1 MSGMPHP
8 QHIRVD
14 YGKHALDES
23 HVLSD
28 PIAQFARWFD
38 DAVNAKCAEP
48 NAMIVATA
56 SASGLPS
63 ARVMLLKGFDEQ
75 GFVFFT
81 NYTSRKAADIE
92 KNPHASLV
100 FFWHDLERQVRI
112 EGSIEKVSRQESEV
126 YFYSR
131 PRESQ
136 IGAWTSHQSR
146 EIKTRHDLEK
156 RQKELLA
163 RFGDGTIPFPDFWGG
178 YRVTPNRIE
187 FWQGRPSRL
196 HDRLAYHK
204 ERDGSW
210 TISRLEP

>member
-1 MSGMPHP
+1 MPHP
-8 QHIRVD
+8 KHIRVD

-23 HVLSD
+23 HVLAD

-48 NAMIVATA
+48 NAMVVATA
-56 SASGLPS
+56 NSSGVPS

-81 NYTSRKAADIE
+81 NYTSKKAADLE
-92 KNPHASLV
+92 KNPHVALV

-146 EIKTRHDLEK
+146 AIKSRRELEK
-156 RQKELLA
+156 REKELIA
-163 RFGDGTIPFPDFWGG
+163 RFGDGPVPFPDFWGG
-178 YRVTPNRIE
+178 YRVAPATIE
-187 FWQGRPSRL
+187 FWQGRASRL
-196 HDRLAYHK
+196 HDRLVYHK